1 MELITKVK
9 FLWRFDS
16 SGLHYFWSYRLK
28 DGYRL
33 VTPEVRDRDPLRPLN
48 WQLSTIYQLYQLI
61 LFTKVYRKNDKIWKN
76 WLTDWKLIVIFTTL
90 KLIARSQQEKLKIF
104 EKMKNFNFY
113 PWQNQNNFLY
123 LIRQNKM
130 PLSRRLAENWKNGS
144 FWKVLVINRTYWLQD
159 QSCPSGAIGS
169 AADS

>member
-1 MELITKVK
+1 MDKERRCTLRALVALVLCGACRKTVEVQL
-9 FLWRFDS
+9 LWS
-16 SGLHYFWSYRLK
+16 
-28 DGYRL
+28 
-33 VTPEVRDRDPLRPLN
+33 PLN

-61 LFTKVYRKNDKIWKN
+61 LFTKVYRKNWKIWKKLVDGLETN
-76 WLTDWKLIVIFTTL
+76 CYIYYVEIDYSISTRKIENFWK
-90 KLIARSQQEKLKIF
+90 KW
-104 EKMKNFNFY
+104 KNFNFY

-144 FWKVLVINRTYWLQD
+144 FWKLLVINRTYWLQD

>member
-1 MELITKVK
+1 MDKERRCTTAGLGCSCALRCMSEKTVEVQL
-9 FLWRFDS
+9 LWS
-16 SGLHYFWSYRLK
+16 
-28 DGYRL
+28 
-33 VTPEVRDRDPLRPLN
+33 PLN

-104 EKMKNFNFY
+104 EKNEKISIFTLDKIKIIFY
-113 PWQNQNNFLY
+113 IWY
-123 LIRQNKM
+123 VKKC
-130 PLSRRLAENWKNGS
+130 LSREDWQKIEKMES